1 MTTDPKRSPQ
11 DPDET
16 QDETVSE
23 AEANPTPP
31 ATDASTAEDV
41 HDTPQLPTRPDVADQ

>member
-11 DPDET
+11 DPDE
-16 QDETVSE
+16 QDGTVSE

-31 ATDASTAEDV
+31 ATDAATSDDV
-41 HDTPQLPTRPDVADQ
+41 HDTPQSPTQPDVADQ